1 MLPSLLILRA
11 GFLDPIWNIGD
22 ELFLLVWLISGVFAI
37 EAFFLKLMA
46 YRCSDTWPIGA
57 VFDFLKLVRGL
68 CSVSS
73 GLSVQ
78 FWLRAETFPA
88 SRTGWLFPLPR

>member
-37 EAFFLKLMA
+37 EAFFSEVDGL
-46 YRCSDTWPIGA
+46 SVQFSI
-57 VFDFLKLVRGL
+57 FLKLVRGL